1 MLTWS
6 SWLRAKSWF
15 PALTFDRFFYYKV
28 KKCNLR
34 DRDSENFWKNFDR
47 SVLSSRRLNHEIRR
61 IQRDDV
67 SPARGLLEPKPEP
80 VDEVLDEDSTLRL
93 DSFCLMSKNAILR
106 YPEVKEEPMD
116 IPEYDEDFMNLL
128 RNPK

>member
-1 MLTWS
+1 MYKE
-6 SWLRAKSWF
+6 RAYDRRNAQSKCFF
-15 PALTFDRFFYYKV
+15 PKFTRDKKRHAKV
-28 KKCNLR
+28 L
-34 DRDSENFWKNFDR
+34 
-47 SVLSSRRLNHEIRR
+47 
-61 IQRDDV
+61 
-67 SPARGLLEPKPEP
+67 PARALCREIKQILNTEVLYAPAAGLLEPKPEP